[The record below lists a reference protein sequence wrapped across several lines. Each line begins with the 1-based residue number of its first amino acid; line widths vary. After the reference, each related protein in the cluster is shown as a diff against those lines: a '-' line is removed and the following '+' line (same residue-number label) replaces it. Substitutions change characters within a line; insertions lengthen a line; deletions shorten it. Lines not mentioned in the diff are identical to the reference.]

1 MKYVYYMI
9 LAFVLLMTGTP
20 SPALAETEPVVI
32 HENIII
38 EENVEIH
45 EGFQSPNEMIYLFV
59 LIVLLSVIG
68 LGIMNTIE

>member
-1 MKYVYYMI
+1 
-9 LAFVLLMTGTP
+9 MTGTP

>member
-20 SPALAETEPVVI
+20 SPALAEKEPVVI

-38 EENVEIH
+38 EEDVEIH